1 MNLEEIKVRLLA
13 YSLIFYGQYEG
24 FDILDSLNPTTNK
37 RRWKRMKKKEMIF
50 GLDRVGVY
58 WTIRILALTC
68 LVMSVW
74 FIAIPNLQQTFQ
86 AISILIR
93 EMMVSESSPEFK
105 LIILFVTVWVICTF
119 ISIAIRV
126 YDKVWKFTKEGLE
139 IDLQSND
146 KLKKSNNKQKKVM
159 KDEK

>member
-1 MNLEEIKVRLLA
+1 
-13 YSLIFYGQYEG
+13 
-24 FDILDSLNPTTNK
+24 
-37 RRWKRMKKKEMIF
+37 MIF

-86 AISILIR
+86 TISILIR
-93 EMMVSESSPEFK
+93 EMMVSGSSPEFK